1 MMTGDEVKTLML
13 MMELMLIRLLIMMMA
28 LAEDEG

>member
-1 MMTGDEVKTLML
+1 MTGDEVKTLML